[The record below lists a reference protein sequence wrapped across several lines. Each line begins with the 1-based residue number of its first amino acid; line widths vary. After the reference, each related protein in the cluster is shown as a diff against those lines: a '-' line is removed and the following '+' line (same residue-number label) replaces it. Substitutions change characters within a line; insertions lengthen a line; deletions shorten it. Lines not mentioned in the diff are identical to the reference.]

1 MKETNTTTMKIKNL
15 IICCFT
21 VTFIFFSFD
30 KLSAQNNL
38 KATIIERP
46 STATYNAHYVSN
58 KKPLQPLVFIKLPV
72 GSIQPEGWIKKYLEL
87 QRDGLTGKLGE
98 ISAWLEKKNNAWFSG
113 TGEGD
118 HGWEEVPYWLKG
130 YGDMGY
136 ILNDKSVIDET
147 KLWLEK
153 VFESQRPDGYFG
165 PGEVVR
171 NKRNQIVKIP
181 DLWPNMIMLWCLQ
194 SYYEYSNDKR
204 VIPFMTKYFQ
214 WQSTVP
220 DSILLKTYWENSRGG
235 DNLYGVYWL
244 YNQTGEKSL
253 LDLGTKIFRNT
264 ANWDQK
270 NNLPN
275 WHNVNIAQ
283 SFREPATYYMQSKD
297 SGLLNATYN
306 DFHLVRNIYGQVPG
320 GMYGADENARKGY
333 TDPRQAVETC
343 GMVEQMASDEILSGI
358 TGDPMW
364 ADNCE
369 DVAFNTY
376 PAAVMPDFRGLRYL
390 TAPNMVVS
398 DSKNHSPGIE
408 NAGPFLT
415 MNPFSSRCCQHNHSQ
430 GWPYYEEHLWMATPD
445 NGIAAMM
452 YNSSE
457 ATVKVGDKKG
467 KTVTLKQT
475 THYPFDEN
483 IKIEISASSP
493 VIFPL
498 YLRIPSWCEGATVTL
513 NGNPVTV
520 EAKPGSYIRLEN
532 KWKQGDVVELTLP
545 MHLALQ
551 LWTENKNSVS
561 VNYGPL
567 TFSLKIKEYYQKVD
581 SKESAIGDSK
591 WQPNADQSK
600 WPAYNIY
607 PESMWNYGLE
617 LNGKPLSEQ
626 FEIIK
631 KPWPESNFPFDQKDV
646 PVMIKAKGKLIPEW
660 TIDQY
665 GLCDVLPQSPVD
677 VHTSEQNIE
686 LIPMGAAR
694 LRISAFPVVK

>member
-1 MKETNTTTMKIKNL
+1 MKETNVIKMKIKNL
-15 IICCFT
+15 IIYCFT
-21 VTFIFFSFD
+21 VTFLFFSFD

-38 KATIIERP
+38 KATVVERP
-46 STATYNAHYVSN
+46 STATYNAHYISN
-58 KKPLQPLVFIKLPV
+58 KKPLEPLVFIKLPV
-72 GSIQPEGWIKKYLEL
+72 GGIKPEGWIKKYLEL

-136 ILNDKSVIDET
+136 ILNDKSIIDET

-171 NKRNQIVKIP
+171 NKQNQIVKIP

-220 DSILLKTYWENSRGG
+220 DSLLLKTYWENSRGG
-235 DNLYGVYWL
+235 DNLYSIYWL

-253 LDLGTKIFRNT
+253 LNLGTKIFTNT

-283 SFREPATYYMQSKD
+283 CFREPATYYMQSKD
-297 SGLLNATYN
+297 SSLLNATYN

-445 NGIAAMM
+445 NGIAAIM

-457 ATVKVGDKKG
+457 ATVKVGDRKG
-467 KTVTLKQT
+467 KTVTVKQT

-483 IKIEISASSP
+483 IKIEVSTSSP
-493 VIFPL
+493 ISFPL
-498 YLRIPSWCEGATVTL
+498 YLRIPRWCEGATVTV
-513 NGNPVTV
+513 NGNPVNV
-520 EAKPGSYIRLEN
+520 EATPSSYIRLEN
-532 KWKQGDVVELTLP
+532 KWKQGDVIELTLP

-617 LNGKPLSEQ
+617 LNGKPLSAQ

-646 PVMIKAKGKLIPEW
+646 PIMIKAKGKLIPEW

-665 GLCDVLPQSPVD
+665 GLCSVLPQSPVD